1 MNSSEKFAIRLEMLL
16 KSKGMT
22 QKALAETLHVSQSL
36 ITSWKNGASIKP
48 EYLAAMAEIFDVTMD
63 YLWLGKETDNNTVDD
78 GTESDSLEAPV
89 NHVISTEAA
98 VEVAFDRVAENRK
111 LSIMIQTFGTVV
123 ALILILYLGLSGAY
137 EAFNQYPS
145 WSYSLFCST
154 LLGVTFGLNAISA
167 TPFPRFRKFMLILA
181 VMLACITIALVLG
194 LCIWSR

>member
-137 EAFNQYPS
+137 
-145 WSYSLFCST
+145 
-154 LLGVTFGLNAISA
+154 
-167 TPFPRFRKFMLILA
+167 
-181 VMLACITIALVLG
+181 
-194 LCIWSR
+194 